1 MRGFIVY
8 MSKNVASIMFPALSI
23 KHGTSYLTLS
33 LCGESEELSDIR
45 YGYDL
50 AIERQ
55 LDTTREAR
63 PCNMRLDQKKGDFQ
77 HKIKGFLV
85 IIEQHGTVK
94 ACKNKQ

>member
-50 AIERQ
+50 AIER
-55 LDTTREAR
+55 
-63 PCNMRLDQKKGDFQ
+63 
-77 HKIKGFLV
+77 
-85 IIEQHGTVK
+85 
-94 ACKNKQ
+94 